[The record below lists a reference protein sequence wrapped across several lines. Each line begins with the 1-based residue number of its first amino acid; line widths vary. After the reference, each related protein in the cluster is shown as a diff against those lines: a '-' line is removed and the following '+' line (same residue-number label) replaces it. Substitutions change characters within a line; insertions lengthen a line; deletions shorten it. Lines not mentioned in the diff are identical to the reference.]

1 MDLEASG
8 GNVEGRRLMN
18 WSFRIAEG
26 VVQWQEKMTEETET
40 GVVSETGK
48 RFYAQVQA

>member
-1 MDLEASG
+1 MGLEASG

-26 VVQWQEKMTEETET
+26 GMQGQEKMTEETET

-48 RFYAQVQA
+48 RKFKLEA